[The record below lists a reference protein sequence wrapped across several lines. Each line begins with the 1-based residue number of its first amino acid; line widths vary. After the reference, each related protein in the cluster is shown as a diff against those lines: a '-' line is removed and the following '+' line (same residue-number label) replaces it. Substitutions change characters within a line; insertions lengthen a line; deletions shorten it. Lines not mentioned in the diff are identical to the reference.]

1 MFAPEKDVVAAH
13 RRRIKGGPA
22 RQGSGLHYHPQQG
35 EVQSRGR
42 AARYTR
48 SPAMAALKDSVPRML
63 QITTVLAPLSVAS
76 GSAPPAAPR
85 ASARWRRPDRAA
97 RRAAA
102 GPARIR

>member
-48 SPAMAALKDSVPRML
+48 SPAMATLKDSVPRML

-76 GSAPPAAPR
+76 GSAPLPR
-85 ASARWRRPDRAA
+85 CSSSIRSSETIGPGSSA
-97 RRAAA
+97 
-102 GPARIR
+102 G